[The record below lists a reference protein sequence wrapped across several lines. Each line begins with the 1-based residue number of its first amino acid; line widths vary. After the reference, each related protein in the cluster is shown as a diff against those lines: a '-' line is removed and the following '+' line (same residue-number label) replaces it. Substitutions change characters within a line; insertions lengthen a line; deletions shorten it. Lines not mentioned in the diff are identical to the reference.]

1 VADEQGFLTQK
12 EIDALLAAIPLDG
25 GPAEPAP
32 PAKAAP
38 QSPPPGNIRRYDFR
52 QADKLSKD
60 QVRALRMIHET
71 WARRISVSLSAHL
84 RTGIEVSLADIDQG
98 IYMSLIQ
105 QIPDQGIY
113 FILSPSPLPGHLLL
127 HVSLDLGMI
136 ILDRMMGGTGTLY
149 KTNRGLTELEV
160 GLLRTVV
167 EKLLGDFQ
175 EAWASTVAITPRIDD
190 ISINHLL
197 VPIALP
203 NDAIVWIS
211 FEVRVKGATS
221 GMILGLPYSLLKPIA
236 NRLRPYTGLA
246 NPEASQRDGAEL
258 QRRNLQSA
266 LADVA
271 VPVSVLL
278 GSTRLSLEELT
289 SLQPGDVLPLN
300 TATDAPCQVLVNGC
314 LKFLGRPGLLKR
326 HLAIQ
331 IEKVLPL
338 ASSEEGGQK
347 PKEPARQEDQ

>member
-1 VADEQGFLTQK
+1 MADEQGFLTQK
-12 EIDALLAAIPLDG
+12 EIDALLAAIPLEG
-25 GPAEPAP
+25 TANEPA
-32 PAKAAP
+32 
-38 QSPPPGNIRRYDFR
+38 SPPKVAQPTPPGGIRRYDFR

-338 ASSEEGGQK
+338 ASSEGGGQK
-347 PKEPARQEDQ
+347 PKEPVRQEDQ